1 MKKVLI
7 IIIAMFISSCAS
19 KAPYNPPID
28 SENVSKVHMIR
39 PTDPMTLTQGV
50 EIEINDK
57 YVDKLWHTSELVTY
71 IKHGKNKITTSVG
84 LSLGVPNVTGF
95 NGAKKFTKTFIFDKP
110 NHYFKVEFKPGLL
123 AGQHVIIEITKEQ
136 FKNLTQ

>member
-1 MKKVLI
+1 MKRVLI
-7 IIIAMFISSCAS
+7 IIAVMFISSCAS
-19 KAPYNPPID
+19 KSPYDPPMA
-28 SENVSKVHMIR
+28 SENVSKVQMIR

-71 IKHGKNKITTSVG
+71 IKHGKNKITTNVG

-95 NGAKKFTKTFIFDKP
+95 NGAKKFTKSFIFDKP

-123 AGQHVIIEITKEQ
+123 AGQHLIVEITEEQ
-136 FKNLTQ
+136 FKNLAQ

>member
-19 KAPYNPPID
+19 KATYNPPID
-28 SENVSKVHMIR
+28 SENVSKVHLIR
-39 PTDPMTLTQGV
+39 PTDPLTLTQGV
-50 EIEINDK
+50 EIDINDK
-57 YVDKLWHTSELVTY
+57 YLDKLWHASELVTY

-95 NGAKKFTKTFIFDKP
+95 NGAKKFTKIFTFDKP
-110 NHYFKVEFKPGLL
+110 SHYFKVEFNPGLL
-123 AGQHVIIEITKEQ
+123 AGQHVIIEITEEQ
-136 FKNLTQ
+136 FKNLAQ

>member
-1 MKKVLI
+1 
-7 IIIAMFISSCAS
+7 MFISSCAS
-19 KAPYNPPID
+19 KSPYDPPMA
-28 SENVSKVHMIR
+28 SENVSKVQMIR

-71 IKHGKNKITTSVG
+71 IKHGKNKITTNVG

-95 NGAKKFTKTFIFDKP
+95 NGAKKFTKSFIFDKP
-110 NHYFKVEFKPGLL
+110 NHYFKVEFKPGIL
-123 AGQHVIIEITKEQ
+123 AGQHLIVEITEEQ
-136 FKNLTQ
+136 FKNLAQ